1 MQRRNNKQPASSAGF
16 KSIEPTDETTQPQVA
31 VMPAQATQ
39 DRATDSLNRLTR
51 LPRLFTIAQVAEY
64 LGVSQRT
71 VRRMVKTR
79 VLPVVRI
86 GRSMRVSE
94 SALARLVTS

>member
-1 MQRRNNKQPASSAGF
+1 MSASQPIARNPRFLRAGVTRHIPGIQEMTTTSKASHA
-16 KSIEPTDETTQPQVA
+16 
-31 VMPAQATQ
+31 
-39 DRATDSLNRLTR
+39 

-64 LGVSQRT
+64 LNVSQRT

-86 GRSMRVSE
+86 GRSIRVSE

>member
-1 MQRRNNKQPASSAGF
+1 MTTTSPASH
-16 KSIEPTDETTQPQVA
+16 
-31 VMPAQATQ
+31 
-39 DRATDSLNRLTR
+39 R
-51 LPRLFTIAQVAEY
+51 LPRLFTIAEVAEY
-64 LGVSQRT
+64 LGISQRT
-71 VRRMVKTR
+71 VRRMIKSR